1 MLELRAA
8 TDQDIPAITAIYDHY
23 VTHTAVSFEDQ
34 PPSVAEMTARMAKL
48 HGLPYLVAVEQ
59 DTILGYAYAQPFAS
73 RTAYRHS
80 VELTIYLA
88 PTAKR
93 HGIGRALYTALER
106 ELQAQGYA
114 NLYACIATPKV
125 TPIISNEEL
134 LTRALSD
141 TNHYPYISWDSV
153 RFHHHLGFRM
163 VGVFSQCGF
172 KFDQF
177 FDMVFMEKLIA
188 PHEGMPRCFL
198 PQKALK

>member
-88 PTAKR
+88 PTAK
-93 HGIGRALYTALER
+93 
-106 ELQAQGYA
+106 LQAQGYA

-153 RFHHHLGFRM
+153 RFHHHLGFRL